1 MVLQTRALTISALVN
16 GEMSNLVHM
25 PTHAMSPVQFKHFSR
40 RKSRRVNEHFNIQI
54 RVCVLLSKVWAALEH
69 CRQSVVVTISGV
81 FSLFSLPL

>member
-54 RVCVLLSKVWAALEH
+54 RVCVLFVYALGLALYHIAINRKEKVVANYL
-69 CRQSVVVTISGV
+69 
-81 FSLFSLPL
+81 

>member
-54 RVCVLLSKVWAALEH
+54 RVCVLFVYAIGLALHHIAIKIKEKVVAHYL
-69 CRQSVVVTISGV
+69 
-81 FSLFSLPL
+81 

>member
-54 RVCVLLSKVWAALEH
+54 RVCVLIVYAIGLALYHIAMKRKLES
-69 CRQSVVVTISGV
+69 CG
-81 FSLFSLPL
+81 